1 MATKVARAGVERE
14 SGWLYYL
21 DKQGHVSRVRMA
33 RGGGKVKKTKPQV
46 VAKVGVEREDGF
58 LYFIDRDGDVSRVKM
73 ARAGRRRKKVTSRR
87 PAAKRAST
95 RRPAAKGTRRP
106 AAKRKIARG
115 H

>member
-1 MATKVARAGVERE
+1 
-14 SGWLYYL
+14 
-21 DKQGHVSRVRMA
+21 MA